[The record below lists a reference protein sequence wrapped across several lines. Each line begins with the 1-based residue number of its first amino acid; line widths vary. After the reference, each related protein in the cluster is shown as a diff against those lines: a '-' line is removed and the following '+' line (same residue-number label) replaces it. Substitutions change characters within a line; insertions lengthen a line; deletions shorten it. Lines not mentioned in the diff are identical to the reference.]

1 MLYYDLDIRFS
12 TGWED
17 RIMLTSQELERY
29 QRQIMIPGFGLEG
42 QEKIK
47 KARAFLAGAGGLGSP
62 AALYL
67 AAAGIGSI
75 RIVDI
80 DTVELSNLNRQV
92 LHWTSNIGE
101 RKIDSAKN
109 KLRQLNPGVEI
120 EAIQTMITSENAAE
134 MVSGCDIIIDAV
146 DNLAAR
152 YALNLCAQQKKIPLF
167 HGAIS
172 GFEGRAMT
180 IVPGQSACLMCLYR
194 GVSLSRKSP
203 VLGATPAIIAGI
215 QVSEVIKYI
224 TGIGQLLTNRF
235 LVYDGL
241 NMRFAEIMVAR
252 DPSCPHCGEMAE
264 KK

>member
-1 MLYYDLDIRFS
+1 
-12 TGWED
+12 
-17 RIMLTSQELERY
+17 MLTSQELERY
-29 QRQIMIPGFGLEG
+29 QRQIMIPGFGPEG
-42 QEKIK
+42 QEKLK
-47 KARAFLAGAGGLGSP
+47 KARVFLAGAGGLGSP

-101 RKIDSAKN
+101 LKVASAKN
-109 KLRQLNPGVEI
+109 KLNQLNPGVEI
-120 EAIQTMITSENAAE
+120 EAIQARITTDNAGE
-134 MVSGCDIIIDAV
+134 LINGCDMILDAV
-146 DNLAAR
+146 DNLATR
-152 YALNLCAQQKKIPLF
+152 YTLNLTAQKLKIPLF
-167 HGAIS
+167 HGAIA

-180 IVPGQSACLMCLYR
+180 ILPGRSACLMCLYR
-194 GVSLSRKSP
+194 GVSLTRKSP

-215 QVSEVIKYI
+215 QVSEAIKYI
-224 TGIGQLLTNRF
+224 TRIGQLLTDRF

-252 DPSCPHCGEMAE
+252 DPSCPHCGGFAE
-264 KK
+264 AN